1 MSAQHASAVCL
12 DGQAVM
18 LIGDSGSGKSALA
31 LSLIQTHGATLIG
44 DDRLLVTAQA
54 DGLYV
59 APHARLA
66 GLIEMRGLGLL
77 RRDYCQNIKLALVV
91 ELVTQDAAP
100 RLAEAAFYHQ
110 DGQDVPL
117 LRLHGHDPHTAL
129 KIKLAL
135 GALRHGFAEDAIYP
149 PEV

>member
-18 LIGDSGSGKSALA
+18 LTGESGSGKSSLA
-31 LSLIQTHGATLIG
+31 LSLIESHGATLVG
-44 DDRLLVTAQA
+44 DDRVLVTAQA

-77 RRDYCQNIKLALVV
+77 RRDYRQNITLALVV
-91 ELVTQDAAP
+91 DLVTQDATP

-135 GALRHGFAEDAIYP
+135 DALRNGFAEDAIYP
-149 PEV
+149 PQA

>member
-18 LIGDSGSGKSALA
+18 LIGKSGSGKSSLALA
-31 LSLIQTHGATLIG
+31 LIEGHGATLIG
-44 DDRLLVTAQA
+44 DDQLLVTAQA

-77 RRDYCQNIKLALVV
+77 RRDYRQNITLALVV
-91 ELVTQDAAP
+91 DLVTQDATP

-135 GALRHGFAEDAIYP
+135 DALRNGFAEDAIYP
-149 PEV
+149 PQA